1 MSSEKPIASK
11 IIKEMAAIA
20 WKARIKGKSLERSSL
35 MMPINKVFDQ
45 IRQQQQSLD
54 LETHR
59 VAATTKIFTYLEN
72 IHDSKSSKYKI
83 NKRETSLKVEEF
95 VNLFF
100 HQILYNIY
108 QDKLARLMVDEKNIK
123 AAYLFYVRNEIPSKE
138 DTEE

>member
-20 WKARIKGKSLERSSL
+20 WKARIKGKSLERNSL

-45 IRQQQQSLD
+45 IRRQQHVLD
-54 LETHR
+54 LETLR
-59 VAATTKIFTYLEN
+59 AATITEVFTYLER

-83 NKRETSLKVEEF
+83 NKRETRLKVEEL

-100 HQILYNIY
+100 HQVLRGIY

-123 AAYLFYVRNEIPSKE
+123 AAYLFYVRNEITSKE

>member
-11 IIKEMAAIA
+11 IIKEMAAIS

-45 IRQQQQSLD
+45 IRRQQHVLD
-54 LETHR
+54 LETLR
-59 VAATTKIFTYLEN
+59 AATTTEIFTYLER

-83 NKRETSLKVEEF
+83 NKRETRLKVEEF

-100 HQILYNIY
+100 HQILRAIY

-123 AAYLFYVRNEIPSKE
+123 AAYLFYVRNEISSKE